1 MLAYRLYTVP
11 CTVGVVDSYIK
22 FSQTEDRQNDTVH
35 FKITLYRTVNL
46 HCKRNIFLEKGH
58 QGLKKIRPKIL
69 TITLKSAKRIVK
81 NIFKV
86 CDRGGR
92 IL

>member
-58 QGLKKIRPKIL
+58 QGLKKSVRK
-69 TITLKSAKRIVK
+69 
-81 NIFKV
+81 F
-86 CDRGGR
+86 
-92 IL
+92 